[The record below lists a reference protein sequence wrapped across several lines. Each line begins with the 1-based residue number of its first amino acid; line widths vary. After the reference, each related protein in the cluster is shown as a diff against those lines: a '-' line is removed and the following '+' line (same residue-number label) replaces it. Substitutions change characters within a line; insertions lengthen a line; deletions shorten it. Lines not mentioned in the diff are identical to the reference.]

1 MLKLKEIRLSR
12 NRTQEEVSDFLK
24 ITRAS
29 YTNIENGKRD
39 PDTQTLMALADYFQV
54 SMDEIF
60 GRSQKTIKKPSF
72 TLSEE
77 EKRLILDYRGFNE
90 KGKSKI
96 REEIYT
102 MTLAGIY
109 KNPDDLPDLG
119 KIGGKK

>member
-77 EKRLILDYRGFNE
+77 EKRLILDYRDFNE